1 VLHCSTFTKGAGF
14 ADLAR
19 HGQQWEV
26 KICKGRG
33 LTINGSARINGENY
47 IVVNYSKPSNLR
59 RVWIL
64 WTAEDRFFTPRKR
77 TPSTPNNPGRCR
89 QCQHRDRFR
98 CRSISPVPPRT
109 IRLWSSPGG
118 LNVLSPSATATAR
131 IASLGR
137 GTYALMSI
145 DAARNGRP
153 EIHV

>member
-1 VLHCSTFTKGAGF
+1 MLHCSTFTKGAGF

-64 WTAEDRFFTPRKR
+64 WTAEDRFFTPRKEHL
-77 TPSTPNNPGRCR
+77 
-89 QCQHRDRFR
+89 QL
-98 CRSISPVPPRT
+98 RT
-109 IRLWSSPGG
+109 ILADVASANIEIVFDVAQSLQFHPGQ
-118 LNVLSPSATATAR
+118 SDS
-131 IASLGR
+131 GR
-137 GTYALMSI
+137 RQAG
-145 DAARNGRP
+145 
-153 EIHV
+153 